1 MLRSVERRGRSARV
15 YLGRWHREMEGV
27 PATSVGAEGGTS
39 PAVWG
44 RREGGAWERMWQ
56 ELQQDDQAGGAKSH
70 TAGVGGGSQS

>member
-27 PATSVGAEGGTS
+27 PVTSVGAEGGTS

-44 RREGGAWERMWQ
+44 RRSVWRVGHGKGCGKSCSKTTR
-56 ELQQDDQAGGAKSH
+56 LAG
-70 TAGVGGGSQS
+70 